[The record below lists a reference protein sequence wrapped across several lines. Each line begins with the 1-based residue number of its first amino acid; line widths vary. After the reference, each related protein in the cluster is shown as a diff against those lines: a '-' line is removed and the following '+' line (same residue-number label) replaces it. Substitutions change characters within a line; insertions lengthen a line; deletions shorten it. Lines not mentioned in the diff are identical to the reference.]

1 MVEQLVNYENCK
13 INALAQMTEFVNNSS
28 IPNKE
33 EAIEENKQMLQ
44 NEEEP
49 TIVLGGEFEQYVL
62 TYDEFSNNIFVEDE
76 NDDTFSFGIEIQDLD
91 LDDYYTYVDIAD
103 ELNDQ
108 IEEYFEDEIIED
120 CGEYWELKSKIDMK
134 KNLNADAAT
143 AQTTASAINEANKI
157 CEMFIEYFNRDLAFC
172 CSTWNEVLEQ
182 QIDCLSEETW
192 EDLFEQY
199 DDFVY
204 DYCYKFYETN
214 KIWFI

>member
-1 MVEQLVNYENCK
+1 MVEQLVNYENYK

-33 EAIEENKQMLQ
+33 EAIEEYKQMLQ
-44 NEEEP
+44 NDEEEP

-103 ELNDQ
+103 ELNGQ

-120 CGEYWELKSKIDMK
+120 CGVYWEIK
-134 KNLNADAAT
+134 AT
-143 AQTTASAINEANKI
+143 RATNSGHV
-157 CEMFIEYFNRDLAFC
+157 MFP
-172 CSTWNEVLEQ
+172 
-182 QIDCLSEETW
+182 
-192 EDLFEQY
+192 
-199 DDFVY
+199 
-204 DYCYKFYETN
+204 
-214 KIWFI
+214 